1 MSAMPEQPP
10 PEPPRRGERRSRAA
24 VLPILAAIVIGAG
37 AVAAALIVMRGDGD
51 GEAATPAEPPAAPAT
66 GETQPI
72 LRIVFPE
79 GFTRQEMADRIAAV
93 NEIAATERDVNTSL
107 VPREYRVI
115 TRSSPL
121 PGEFAGDGE
130 ARSLE
135 GFLFPATYS
144 FTPETTTQQLVD
156 QQLAAFEDA
165 WSKIDL
171 AAAAKKN
178 LTPYDVLIIAS
189 MIEEEVRVPRERKL
203 VAAVIYNRLK
213 AGMPLQIDAT
223 LRYGLEISPT
233 EPITQSDLE
242 SDNPYNTRKHLGLPP
257 TPISNPGLASM
268 QAAAHPA
275 EAEFLFFVRKKDCKS
290 HYFAR
295 TDDDFLR
302 FLEGPNSYRNGPD
315 ECA

>member
-1 MSAMPEQPP
+1 MSAGAGPHP
-10 PEPPRRGERRSRAA
+10 PEPERRRLRFRA
-24 VLPILAAIVIGAG
+24 VILPILAVLVIGAG
-37 AVAAALIVMRGDGD
+37 AAAAALIVTRGDGD
-51 GEAATPAEPPAAPAT
+51 GEGATPAEPPVAPAT
-66 GETQPI
+66 TDAGPI

-115 TRSSPL
+115 TRNSPL

-144 FTPETTTQQLVD
+144 FTQETTTQQLVD

-165 WSKIDL
+165 WSQVSLD
-171 AAAAKKN
+171 AATEKN

-189 MIEEEVRVPRERKL
+189 MIEEEVRLPRERKL
-203 VAAVIYNRLK
+203 VAAVIYNRLR
-213 AGMPLQIDAT
+213 AGMPLGIDAA
-223 LRYGLEISPT
+223 LRYGLEIPPT
-233 EPITQSDLE
+233 EAITQSDLE
-242 SDNPYNTRKHLGLPP
+242 SDNPYNTRKLAGLPP
-257 TPISNPGLASM
+257 TPISNPGLAAM
-268 QAAAHPA
+268 KAAAAPA
-275 EAEFLFFVRKKDCKS
+275 TADYLFFVRKKDCRS
-290 HYFAR
+290 HYFAS
-295 TDDDFLR
+295 TEDDFLR
-302 FLEGPNSYRNGPD
+302 FLQGPNSFRNGPN